1 MINDPFQTELD
12 RYYGYATQNFV
23 RYTHRIRIDH
33 LRDLIHDVAA
43 ADGHSRRPKAL
54 DAGSGFG
61 VYSILMAEAGYDV
74 TGVDINEE
82 EVRQAKLWAAARGVQ
97 HRIDFRVGD
106 LEKMTDGT
114 DAFDLIVCSEVL
126 EHLDRPDAGA
136 RNLHRLLKPG
146 GLAIIT
152 MPNMACLLGL
162 MQWSYRKS
170 GLRALLGKPPLDLH
184 QIQHSRYWFGNILR
198 ILRDAGF
205 QVDRVGSTSH
215 SPLWWDVDAVLTRLL
230 GAGSVCSRLDALA
243 GRLPGLNYFG
253 FNLVVLLRKP

>member
-1 MINDPFQTELD
+1 
-12 RYYGYATQNFV
+12 
-23 RYTHRIRIDH
+23 
-33 LRDLIHDVAA
+33 
-43 ADGHSRRPKAL
+43 
-54 DAGSGFG
+54 
-61 VYSILMAEAGYDV
+61 MAEAGHDE

-82 EVRQAKLWAAARGVQ
+82 EIRQAKQWAAARGIQ
-97 HRIDFRVGD
+97 DRIDFRVGD
-106 LEKMTDGT
+106 LERMTDGS

-126 EHLDRPDAGA
+126 EHLDCPDAGA

-146 GLAIIT
+146 GVAIIS

-198 ILRDAGF
+198 LLRGAGF
-205 QVDRVGSTSH
+205 QVEKVSSTSH
-215 SPLWWDVDAVLTRLL
+215 IPLWWDLDAALTRFFGVDSL
-230 GAGSVCSRLDALA
+230 CSRLDCLA
-243 GRLPGLNYFG
+243 GRLPGFNYLG